1 MPTSPSSNHNCII
14 LQISSG
20 QGPAECQRFVPLL
33 AQIIRH
39 EATAAG
45 INCHPLSEI
54 PTKDELR
61 ASLRFAVDGAEL
73 TQFRRAWEGTV
84 QWIWKSTI
92 RPHWPR
98 KNWFVKV
105 SFYDFQADPD
115 QHFRTTDLRFET
127 CRASGPGGQHV
138 NTTDS
143 AVRLTH
149 LPSGIVCIA
158 SEERSQQRNRTLA
171 LLRLQERLNLVM
183 EKKRADQNREMWI
196 DHYRLERGSAIRIFK
211 GLPPIEVTSRPGE

>member
-1 MPTSPSSNHNCII
+1 MTCI

-33 AQIIRH
+33 AQIIER
-39 EATAAG
+39 EARTAG
-45 INCHPLSEI
+45 LSCHPLTEYS
-54 PTKDELR
+54 PKDER
-61 ASLRFAVDGAEL
+61 YASLRFAVAGTEL
-73 TQFRRAWEGTV
+73 PDFRQGWEGTI

-92 RPHWPR
+92 RPNWPR

-105 SFYDFQADPD
+105 SFFDFRSDAAQR
-115 QHFRTTDLRFET
+115 FRPTDLRFET

-149 LPSGIVCIA
+149 LPTGIVCTA
-158 SEERSQQRNRTLA
+158 SEERSQQRNRELA
-171 LLRLQERLNLVM
+171 LLRLQERLNLVV
-183 EKKRADQNREMWI
+183 EQQHADQNRELWI
-196 DHYRLERGSAIRIFK
+196 DHYRLERGNPIRVFK
-211 GLPPIEVTSRPGE
+211 GLPPVEMKNEK